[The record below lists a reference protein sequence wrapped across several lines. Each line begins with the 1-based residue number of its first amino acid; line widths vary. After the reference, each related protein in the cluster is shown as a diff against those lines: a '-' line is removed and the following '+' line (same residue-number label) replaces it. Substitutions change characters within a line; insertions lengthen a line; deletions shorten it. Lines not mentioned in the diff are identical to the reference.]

1 MSNGAPFDVF
11 MTGPLFFDLVF
22 TGLPSAPEPGTE
34 IFTEGMGS
42 LPGGIANLAVATA
55 RLGLDS
61 HPHAVLFSCRR
72 FKQTGARY
80 LGAKDLAHV

>member
-1 MSNGAPFDVF
+1 
-11 MTGPLFFDLVF
+11 L
-22 TGLPSAPEPGTE
+22 
-34 IFTEGMGS
+34 
-42 LPGGIANLAVATA
+42 LPGRARAVGRAARDDLAV
-55 RLGLDS
+55 RLGLDR

>member
-1 MSNGAPFDVF
+1 MIHG
-11 MTGPLFFDLVF
+11 
-22 TGLPSAPEPGTE
+22 SAREE
-34 IFTEGMGS
+34 V
-42 LPGGIANLAVATA
+42 LAARDDLAV
-55 RLGLDS
+55 RLGLDR